1 MFYKIYKL
9 FLKLA
14 TSFELMV
21 MNILFVFILFLY
33 SESAF
38 SEVNNIERNLAY
50 KYCDSV
56 EQNLFKGLD
65 NEKILKNEYFLN
77 SINREKINKELVEL
91 KKFPKEVELICSYK
105 LSIEE
110 KENIKVMLEKL
121 ISNK

>member
-9 FLKLA
+9 LLKIA

-21 MNILFVFILFLY
+21 MKILFVLIFFLY

-91 KKFPKEVELICSYK
+91 KKFPKEVKLICSYE

-121 ISNK
+121 ISDK